1 MFQMRRCRRSDEKHF
16 RFYTQLHE
24 ELQTAIAWTRATY
37 TRGNAA
43 VDGLHLCI
51 SHRNRRR
58 INGLRQ
64 EAFAAGK
71 ATVVVPAHD
80 GEAEYPLCA
89 GTPLVASC
97 TGRGYVNGAFFTVQE
112 VGVVA
117 KVRDN
122 LTEAIIECP
131 IDILARHTCLAHA
144 VVYNK
149 VQGCTVREQLI
160 VLHDLSSPWFRRAH
174 LYVGLSRVTDGS
186 DLRIAM

>member
-1 MFQMRRCRRSDEKHF
+1 MFQLRRCRRSDEAHF
-16 RFYTQLHE
+16 KFYTQLHPQLE
-24 ELQTAIAWTRATY
+24 TATAWTRASY

-64 EAFAAGK
+64 EAFVVGK

-80 GEAEYPLCA
+80 GEHEYPLCA
-89 GTPLVASC
+89 GTPLVSC
-97 TGRGYVNGAFFTVQE
+97 CSGRGFVNGAFFTVEE
-112 VGVVA
+112 VGVVV

-122 LTEAIIECP
+122 LTEAIIECTT
-131 IDILARHTCLAHA
+131 DILVRHLSLAHA

-149 VQGCTVREQLI
+149 VQGCTVAGRLV
-160 VLHDLSSPWFRRAH
+160 VLHDLASPWFRRAH
-174 LYVGLSRVTDGS
+174 LYVGLSRVTDGANI
-186 DLRIAM
+186 RIA